1 MAAASVKA
9 ASISAASV
17 MSLNARYG
25 ITQLRQLYR
34 DALDIYPA
42 WKHLED
48 DYVLVF
54 PADKDVR
61 QAVRDYG
68 KDANVV
74 SASPN
79 YRVYAFDTTPNDPLL
94 SEQWG
99 LTKIQAQKGW
109 DRTTGTSDAMV
120 AVLDSGIKYN
130 HEDFAGRVNLTYA
143 KDYVNGDDNPMDDYG
158 HGTAV
163 SGVIGA
169 ATNNAKGVAGL
180 NWNAQILP
188 IKVLNSIGG
197 GVMSDTCAALAYL
210 AALRATWEA
219 TGGASGA
226 NVVAVNMSLGQ
237 YNDDV
242 KILHNGVY
250 EYQEQNPNGI
260 KDRCQDAYN
269 QGITLVAAAGN
280 GDVDWNTYPAYY
292 PTVIAVAATDSSDI
306 RSQWSNIDPTT
317 GRTQASNYATWVD
330 VSAPG
335 TEIMTVDWGG
345 SYSRWSGTSLS
356 CPFVAGLASLMK
368 AANPALSVAQ
378 VMNQIGASADNID
391 SLNPSYAGKLG
402 SGRINAYMALAG
414 YIKEITSPAS
424 GDYIKGVKP
433 VLGTASGWNFLR
445 YELDALRSGSVE
457 VNIIS
462 TTESVESGTLANWNT
477 AGLNGEYSLRLRVVL
492 QDLSSTDAS
501 VTVFVDN
508 TTPEAAI
515 TSPLDG
521 ATAEGRVTILGK
533 ATDQYFDRYLLE
545 YGAGASPSSYQAIGT
560 FYISVESGALGTWE
574 TAGLSGYYRLR
585 LTAYDRA
592 GTSSIASILLNLLGE
607 PPTKEVTP
615 QAGLPLTFGLPNPF
629 DRTATSETSF
639 VYNLSG
645 NFNVTIYLFD
655 LNGNLIWRKSYLAGE
670 NGGKAGA
677 NNPAWNGQNLFGERA
692 VNGLYF
698 YQVTADQKIL
708 ARGRLIVLN

>member
-1 MAAASVKA
+1 M
-9 ASISAASV
+9 
-17 MSLNARYG
+17 
-25 ITQLRQLYR
+25 
-34 DALDIYPA
+34 
-42 WKHLED
+42 
-48 DYVLVF
+48 
-54 PADKDVR
+54 
-61 QAVRDYG
+61 
-68 KDANVV
+68 
-74 SASPN
+74 
-79 YRVYAFDTTPNDPLL
+79 
-94 SEQWG
+94 
-99 LTKIQAQKGW
+99 
-109 DRTTGTSDAMV
+109 
-120 AVLDSGIKYN
+120 
-130 HEDFAGRVNLTYA
+130 
-143 KDYVNGDDNPMDDYG
+143 
-158 HGTAV
+158 
-163 SGVIGA
+163 
-169 ATNNAKGVAGL
+169 
-180 NWNAQILP
+180 
-188 IKVLNSIGG
+188 
-197 GVMSDTCAALAYL
+197 
-210 AALRATWEA
+210 
-219 TGGASGA
+219 
-226 NVVAVNMSLGQ
+226 
-237 YNDDV
+237 
-242 KILHNGVY
+242 
-250 EYQEQNPNGI
+250 
-260 KDRCQDAYN
+260 
-269 QGITLVAAAGN
+269 
-280 GDVDWNTYPAYY
+280 
-292 PTVIAVAATDSSDI
+292 
-306 RSQWSNIDPTT
+306 
-317 GRTQASNYATWVD
+317 
-330 VSAPG
+330 
-335 TEIMTVDWGG
+335 
-345 SYSRWSGTSLS
+345 
-356 CPFVAGLASLMK
+356 
-368 AANPALSVAQ
+368 
-378 VMNQIGASADNID
+378 
-391 SLNPSYAGKLG
+391 
-402 SGRINAYMALAG
+402 
-414 YIKEITSPAS
+414 
-424 GDYIKGVKP
+424 
-433 VLGTASGWNFLR
+433 
-445 YELDALRSGSVE
+445 
-457 VNIIS
+457 
-462 TTESVESGTLANWNT
+462 
-477 AGLNGEYSLRLRVVL
+477 RVVL